1 MLDRISD
8 SVLRP
13 PVILS
18 VILLSST
25 VVAAEYSWRPTATE
39 TLEQRVPAPAGATRV
54 AAAPASFAAW
64 LRGLP
69 MKPAGAAVHLFD
81 GREKP
86 RQDVHHAVVDIDVG
100 HRDLQQCADA
110 VMRLRAE
117 YLRARGRRVAFHPDP
132 GKPREIAWS
141 GGDEKAW
148 KRYLVR
154 LFADAGTA
162 SLAAEMQRLK
172 DPATLVPGDVLIQ
185 GGYPGHALIVL
196 DVAVGSD
203 GRRLLL
209 LGQSYMPAQE
219 LHVVKNLGDAAL
231 SPWYDAATLSTP
243 GGLSTPEW
251 RPFTVAD
258 LRRFRD

>member
-1 MLDRISD
+1 VTVRAVAL
-8 SVLRP
+8 VCL
-13 PVILS
+13 V
-18 VILLSST
+18 SST
-25 VVAAEYSWRPTATE
+25 AFAGDYLWRPTATE
-39 TLEQRVPAPAGATRV
+39 TLEQRIPPPEGATRV
-54 AAAPASFAAW
+54 AVAPGSFAAW

-69 MKPAGAAVHLFD
+69 MKAAGAAVHLFD
-81 GREKP
+81 GRVKP

-100 HRDLQQCADA
+100 NRDLQQCADA

-141 GGDEKAW
+141 GGSAADEKAW
-148 KRYLVR
+148 KKFLVR

-162 SLAAEMQRLK
+162 SLAAEMARLR
-172 DPATLVPGDVLIQ
+172 DPAALMPGDVLIQ

-196 DVAVGSD
+196 DVAVRD
-203 GRRLLL
+203 GRRFLL

-219 LHVVKNLGDAAL
+219 LHVVKNLGDPTL
-231 SPWYDAATLSTP
+231 SPWYDAATLATA
-243 GGLSTPEW
+243 GGLQTPEW
-251 RPFTVAD
+251 RPFGVAD

>member
-1 MLDRISD
+1 MRSLAL
-8 SVLRP
+8 VC
-13 PVILS
+13 
-18 VILLSST
+18 LLSAST
-25 VVAAEYSWRPTATE
+25 AFAGDYLWRPTATATATE
-39 TLEQRVPAPAGATRV
+39 TLEQRIPPPAGATRV
-54 AAAPASFAAW
+54 QAAPGSFGAW

-100 HRDLQQCADA
+100 NRDLQQCADA

-132 GKPREIAWS
+132 EKPREIAWAPS
-141 GGDEKAW
+141 SRGDEKAW
-148 KRYLVR
+148 KRFLVR

-162 SLAAEMQRLK
+162 SLAAEMARVK
-172 DPATLVPGDVLIQ
+172 DPATLAPGDVLIQ

-196 DVAVGSD
+196 DVAVAAD

-231 SPWYDAATLSTP
+231 SPWYDAARLAAP
-243 GGLSTPEW
+243 GGLATPEW